1 VWYLEQGGGVGDV
14 VAHPPLRGD
23 ADLILLDGRIL
34 PRLLHPLV
42 PVHPSSASLS
52 LHALLNTMRGEPAQI
67 QDARAGERRL
77 GERERGGEKY
87 NGVGPRPARLP
98 VVKWG
103 RAVPG
108 GYLVGVREPA
118 VASSARWRRCGG
130 GGR

>member
-52 LHALLNTMRGEPAQI
+52 LHAL
-67 QDARAGERRL
+67 
-77 GERERGGEKY
+77 
-87 NGVGPRPARLP
+87 
-98 VVKWG
+98 
-103 RAVPG
+103 
-108 GYLVGVREPA
+108 VGVREPA